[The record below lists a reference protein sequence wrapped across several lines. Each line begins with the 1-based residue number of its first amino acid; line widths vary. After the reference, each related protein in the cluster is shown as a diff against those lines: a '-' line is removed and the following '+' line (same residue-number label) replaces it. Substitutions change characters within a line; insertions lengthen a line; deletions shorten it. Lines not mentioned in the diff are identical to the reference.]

1 MDKYN
6 PVLVDKFFEYHSE
19 RGLNGKQ
26 MKMLGAISR
35 EICKYMTPE
44 IAQEISRTS
53 FQFLQGIITMEEVNL
68 RIEKIKKEMFKE
80 DKDVL

>member
-19 RGLNGKQ
+19 RGLNDKQ
-26 MKMLGAISR
+26 VKMISAISK
-35 EICKYMTPE
+35 EIGKYMTTE

-68 RIEKIKKEMFKE
+68 RIEKMKKQMFGE
-80 DKDVL
+80 DKDV

>member
-1 MDKYN
+1 MDKCN

-19 RGLNGKQ
+19 RGLSGKQ
-26 MKMLGAISR
+26 IKMLGVISR
-35 EICKYMTPE
+35 EIGKYMTHE

-53 FQFLQGIITMEEVNL
+53 FQFLKGIITMEEVNL

-80 DKDVL
+80 DKDV

>member
-1 MDKYN
+1 MDKCN

-19 RGLNGKQ
+19 RGLSGKQ
-26 MKMLGAISR
+26 IKMLGVISR
-35 EICKYMTPE
+35 EIGKYMTPE

-53 FQFLQGIITMEEVNL
+53 FQFLQGIITMEDVNL

-80 DKDVL
+80 DK

>member
-1 MDKYN
+1 MDKCN

-19 RGLNGKQ
+19 RGLSGKQ
-26 MKMLGAISR
+26 IKMLGVISR

-80 DKDVL
+80 DKDV

>member
-1 MDKYN
+1 MDKCN

-19 RGLNGKQ
+19 RGLSGKQ
-26 MKMLGAISR
+26 IKMLGVISR
-35 EICKYMTPE
+35 EIGKYMTPE

-80 DKDVL
+80 DK